1 VARILK
7 TDRRMND
14 DRWLLPSRQS
24 DLPGR
29 DLIAPTTL
37 HARRE
42 GTFLVLAA
50 LFLVATI
57 ALPLWFAS
65 SWVIDLSGLPF
76 DIAGSTELTVGVLV
90 FPIALIVGQLVCAIY
105 GTRRAGMLVLMG
117 TLASLAIVIGEQLTV
132 TNYPLTLALPLV
144 AATTVTNAINILVF
158 AGATNALDGRAL
170 WLRSFLAT
178 PVALLVGWSAF
189 TLAWVGLGLDVNDA
203 IVMASAPCLYAC
215 ACALAGTIPL
225 VILRSAF
232 GVYLRVGGRE
242 APPIDHTLVATPPR
256 RRLPQALI
264 VEDEPVALHEVP
276 ATRALRPQ
284 HLPFTTAEGPRVT
297 QPRSRPFTTGEIE
310 FFREGD
316 EMALMTDTMP

>member
-1 VARILK
+1 
-7 TDRRMND
+7 MND

-65 SWVIDLSGLPF
+65 SWVVDLSGLPF
-76 DIAGSTELTVGVLV
+76 DIAGATELTVGVIV
-90 FPIALIVGQLVCAIY
+90 FPVALIVGQLVCEIY

-132 TNYPLTLALPLV
+132 ANYPLALALALV
-144 AATTVTNAINILVF
+144 AATTVTNTINILVF
-158 AGATNALDGRAL
+158 ASASRALDGRAL

-189 TLAWVGLGLDVNDA
+189 TAAWVGLGLDVNDA
-203 IVMASAPCLYAC
+203 IVLASAPCLYAC
-215 ACALAGTIPL
+215 ACALAATIPL
-225 VILRSAF
+225 VIARLALKT
-232 GVYLRVGGRE
+232 YLRVGGSE
-242 APPIDHTLVATPPR
+242 APPVDHSLVAPP

-264 VEDEPVALHEVP
+264 VDDEPDVLYQAP
-276 ATRALRPQ
+276 ATRALRPH
-284 HLPFTTAEGPRVT
+284 HLPFTTSEGPRVT

-316 EMALMTDTMP
+316 EMANLRDTLV

>member
-1 VARILK
+1 
-7 TDRRMND
+7 MND

-37 HARRE
+37 HGRRE

-50 LFLVATI
+50 LYLVATL

-65 SWVIDLSGLPF
+65 SWVVDLSGLPF
-76 DIAGSTELTVGVLV
+76 DIAGATELTVGVIV
-90 FPIALIVGQLVCAIY
+90 FPIALIAGQLVCELY

-117 TLASLAIVIGEQLTV
+117 TLASLAVVTGEWLTV
-132 TNYPLTLALPLV
+132 TDYPLALALPLV
-144 AATTVTNAINILVF
+144 AATTATNALNVIVF
-158 AGATNALDGRAL
+158 AGATRALDGRAL

-189 TLAWVGLGLDVNDA
+189 TAAWVGLGLDVNDA

-215 ACALAGTIPL
+215 ACALVGTIPL
-225 VILRSAF
+225 VIARRALGA
-232 GVYLRVGGRE
+232 YLRIGGRE
-242 APPIDHTLVATPPR
+242 APPIDHSLVAPR

-264 VEDEPVALHEVP
+264 VEDEPNML

-284 HLPFTTAEGPRVT
+284 HLPFTTAEGPNVH
-297 QPRSRPFTTGEIE
+297 PKGKPFTTGEIE

-316 EMALMTDTMP
+316 EMALMPETLV